1 MSSRPI
7 SPAASSTSCMS
18 RRHLGPNTAY
28 VDSTCSLA
36 QKETWAESLVPRTPH
51 IQATDTFWWVL
62 PPPRSRIHLLLLA
75 TTSTFDPTVTVTPPL
90 AGLLLCPC
98 LLQSVLNT
106 AAKRVLL
113 SLYHTLY
120 FLFSKPSRD
129 FPALS
134 PSQSKPTSSQ
144 ACAPAPCHLFDLCSL
159 LSPPPCSSNRPCLE
173 LWS

>member
-36 QKETWAESLVPRTPH
+36 QKETWAESLVPLTPH
-51 IQATDTFWWVL
+51 IQATDTFWWAL

-75 TTSTFDPTVTVTPPL
+75 TTSTFDPIVTITPPL

-113 SLYHTLY
+113 SLHHILY
-120 FLFSKPSRD
+120 LLFSTLQG
-129 FPALS
+129 FPFS
-134 PSQSKPTSSQ
+134 ESKPKQTHVLPGL
-144 ACAPAPCHLFDLCSL
+144 CPCSLPPFDLCSL
-159 LSPPPCSSNRPCLE
+159 LLPPPCSSNRPCLE